1 MALLPYCRRAL
12 APCVAACLLAQAG
25 TVAAQAAPATPA
37 RLPDPTDARQP
48 VPPLVHRS
56 ALAPASAAALDS
68 PPVAWPAANA
78 QVGRI
83 GGWRAYARE
92 AGAGPA
98 SAPTPATA
106 PATGA
111 HGHHHHPPAGGR
123 P

>member
-25 TVAAQAAPATPA
+25 TAAAQAAPAKPA

-56 ALAPASAAALDS
+56 ALAPAPAALDA
-68 PPVAWPAANA
+68 PPIAWPAANA

-92 AGAGPA
+92 AAAAPA
-98 SAPTPATA
+98 SAPT

-111 HGHHHHPPAGGR
+111 HGHHHHPPAGDR